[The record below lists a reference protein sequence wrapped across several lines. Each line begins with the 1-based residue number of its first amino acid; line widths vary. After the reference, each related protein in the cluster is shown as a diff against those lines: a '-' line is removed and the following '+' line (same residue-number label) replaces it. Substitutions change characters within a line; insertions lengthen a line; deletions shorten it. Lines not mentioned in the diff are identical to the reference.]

1 LKTPLDEKTLE
12 GIAGSPLDDA
22 LGLSFA
28 GVEGDVVVL
37 RLVPAEVALGTLEPP
52 VLHGGTLATA
62 VDTAAWF
69 AIVRVSG
76 TRSWVASDLRIDYL
90 RPAALDPLRIEATC
104 VKAGRTLALADVRVV
119 REDDPARIVAVGRGS
134 FARVC

>member
-1 LKTPLDEKTLE
+1 LTTPLDAKTLE

-28 GVEGDVVVL
+28 GVEGDAVVL
-37 RLVPAEVALGTLEPP
+37 RLVPAEVALGTLAPP
-52 VLHGGTLATA
+52 VLHGGTLATCI
-62 VDTAAWF
+62 DTAAWF

-76 TRSWVASDLRIDYL
+76 TQSWVAADLRIDYL
-90 RPAALDPLRIEATC
+90 RPAVLEPLRIEATC

-119 REDDPARIVAVGRGS
+119 REDDPSRVVAVGRGS
-134 FARVC
+134 FARVG